1 MNLLSNL
8 APNPII
14 VKELR
19 SRMRGGRAFAIL
31 TGMLLLLG
39 GALYGL
45 YRIMVANMFY
55 TSMLSASIGQ
65 ALFSGLALLLLA
77 IICFV
82 TPAVTASAVSSER
95 EKLTYDMLLTT
106 PLHPASIL
114 WGKLIAALS
123 YVFLLIF
130 AAVPLASLVFIFGGV
145 ALTEMFKALIVLVT
159 IAVMLGVV
167 GIFFSVWLGRTAR
180 ATVMSYLFVLI
191 LVVGPLAVYIATG
204 IIQQSLPPS
213 WLLIPNPL
221 SALFSAMTPSLSN
234 SNGNF
239 LGGLGMALSGEL
251 NRLNGMSTVIV
262 RPLYHYS
269 LVFYAA
275 LTLLLYGLSV
285 QQIQPIRRWRLRA
298 SGVTTALLVV
308 ALVGGGT
315 IFAFQTTSDQ
325 YQGSIFSPLPTP
337 TPFDGMA
344 MPAPMAVRA
353 VEVRAV
359 ADPTPTPG
367 TPTPMLVDGYPPAE
381 AVAIYSAAV
390 NQLLAELDLPAMPT
404 LLIATTTDDVVGFAT
419 TAVQPK
425 QPIPDAFQVELSSFL
440 IDEVPTVA
448 WTDEV
453 PAEMAADELFIV
465 FGSLRAP
472 DEDTVL
478 VSISATLPTGASAGR
493 AYVLD
498 RLGDEDGGWQVTE
511 TRASWGE

>member
-1 MNLLSNL
+1 MNLSFGL
-8 APNPII
+8 NPII

-65 ALFSGLALLLLA
+65 ALFSGLALLLLS

-82 TPAVTASAVSSER
+82 TPAVTAGAVSGER

-145 ALTEMFKALIVLVT
+145 ALAEMFKALIVLVT

-180 ATVMSYLFVLI
+180 ATVMSYLFVLL
-191 LVVGPLAVYIATG
+191 LVVGPLAAYIATG
-204 IIQQSLPPS
+204 MIQQDVPPS

-234 SNGNF
+234 NNGNI
-239 LGGLGMALSGEL
+239 LVSLGMALSGEL
-251 NRLNGMSTVIV
+251 RRLNGMDTTIM

-269 LVFYAA
+269 LPFYAA
-275 LTLLLYGLSV
+275 LTLLLYGLAV
-285 QQIQPIRRWRLRA
+285 QQIQPIRRQRLRWSSVA
-298 SGVTTALLVV
+298 TALLAVV
-308 ALVGGGT
+308 LVGGGT
-315 IFAFQTTSDQ
+315 LFAFQTTASQ

-337 TPFDGMA
+337 TPFDGMV

-381 AVAIYSAAV
+381 AVAIYAAAV
-390 NQLLAELDLPAMPT
+390 DEILAELDLPAVPT
-404 LLIATTTDDVVGFAT
+404 LLIATTTEDVIGFANA
-419 TAVQPK
+419 AVQPE
-425 QPIPDAFQVELSSFL
+425 QPLPDAFQEELAAFL
-440 IDEVPTVA
+440 IDKVPAVT
-448 WTDEV
+448 WTDES
-453 PAEMAADELFIV
+453 PAEVAADELFIV
-465 FGSLRAP
+465 LGSLRNP
-472 DEDTVL
+472 DEETVL

-493 AYVLD
+493 AYVLAD
-498 RLGDEDGGWQVTE
+498 DGGWQVTE